1 LIIQEI
7 DQISITVLV
16 DNTSDFL
23 LTNSEH
29 AIKPPFVRNEKFVLP
44 PPVAEHGFSAFVTI
58 PKSKQGASNSFLFDT
73 GVSDNGVIHNADI
86 FGIDLGNIDGIILS
100 HGHFDH
106 FAGLANI
113 LRRISSSRQA
123 STSNIDVFAHPDAF
137 VRRWE
142 IFPDG
147 TRAKSPVLDEQ
158 QLQLMG
164 AKIHKNTGIRYLP
177 NGESHLIAITGEI
190 PRETSFERGFP
201 YQYAEDQVTK

>member
-58 PKSKQGASNSFLFDT
+58 PKSKQGASNSF
-73 GVSDNGVIHNADI
+73 
-86 FGIDLGNIDGIILS
+86 
-100 HGHFDH
+100 DH

-113 LRRISSSRQA
+113 LRRISSSRKA